1 MGYAE
6 VMAMP
11 MRAFWHFSG
20 TVDRLMADEA
30 KLTFE
35 LHASV
40 QSPEA
45 GQEMRKHLHDRA
57 PNPVKL
63 TGAAQAQM
71 NIEVD
76 EDGLGDLRAMSM
88 GL

>member
-1 MGYAE
+1 MAYAE

-20 TVDRLMADEA
+20 STERLLADEA
-30 KLTFE
+30 RLTFE

-45 GQEMRKHLHDRA
+45 GEEMRKHLHDRA

-63 TGAAQAQM
+63 SGVALATVSA
-71 NIEVD
+71 ERD
-76 EDGLGDLRAMSM
+76 EAGFEHLRAMGM